1 MRVLTTDLAFEMGP
15 QGIRCNSI
23 VPSCFANEMAT
34 ILTKVPEFTSFV
46 SGRTPM
52 QRWGEQDETVGV
64 AIFLPSQSTS
74 YINGTV
80 IFVDGGM
87 SRKV

>member
-1 MRVLTTDLAFEMGP
+1 MTTDLAFEMGP

-23 VPSCFANEMAT
+23 VPSCFANEMAS

-52 QRWGEQDETVGV
+52 WRWGEQDETVGV

-80 IFVDGGM
+80 IIVDGGM

>member
-1 MRVLTTDLAFEMGP
+1 MTTDLAFEMGP
-15 QGIRCNSI
+15 QGIRFNSI
-23 VPSCFANEMAT
+23 IPSCFANEMAS

-52 QRWGEQDETVGV
+52 WRWGEQDETVGV

>member
-1 MRVLTTDLAFEMGP
+1 MTTDLAFEMGP
-15 QGIRCNSI
+15 QGIRFNSI
-23 VPSCFANEMAT
+23 VPSCFANEMAS

-52 QRWGEQDETVGV
+52 RRWGEQDETVGV